1 MVGYGEMT
9 RRLNRLSAR
18 TVATVKKPGRHAD
31 GGGLYLVVD
40 KSGAKRW
47 VFLFRFGGPHR
58 EMGLGGLTRVS
69 LVEAR
74 RLAEWCRTTLAK
86 GENPIE
92 ARKAAGRVPT
102 FGKCADEYV
111 ASMAGNWRNEQHR
124 AQWGMTLTRYTETI
138 RSMPVNMVGTAEV
151 LRVLKPVW
159 QKIPETASRLRGRIE
174 RVLDAAQARGL
185 RSGENPARWK
195 GHLST
200 LLPPRQ
206 KLTRGHHAAMPYHE
220 LPAFLAR
227 LRARD
232 GVSARALEF
241 VILTAARSGEVL
253 GLQWNEIDLERKVWT
268 VPAARIKAGRDHRV
282 PLSPRAVEILEAMQV
297 VRVSNYVF
305 PGYRPARPLGDM
317 ALHLVRERMEIPY
330 TVHGFRSSFRDW
342 CGEVTS
348 FPREVAEAAL
358 AHVVGDETERAYR
371 RGDALEKRRKLMD
384 AWAAYCEPNASN
396 VITLTSSGLWP

>member
-1 MVGYGEMT
+1 MA
-9 RRLNRLSAR
+9 RKLNRLSAR

-40 KSGAKRW
+40 KGGAKRW
-47 VFLFRFGGPHR
+47 VFLFRFGGPHK
-58 EMGLGGLTRVS
+58 EMGLGGLTRVN
-69 LVEAR
+69 LGEAR
-74 RLAEWCRTTLAK
+74 RLAEWCRSTLAR

-102 FGKCADEYV
+102 FGECADEYV

-138 RSMPVNMVGTAEV
+138 RSMPVNMIGTAEV
-151 LRVLKPVW
+151 LRVLQPIW

-174 RVLDAAQARGL
+174 RVLDAAQARAF

-206 KLTRGHHAAMPYHE
+206 KLTKGHHAAMPYQE
-220 LPAFLAR
+220 LPEFLVR

-268 VPAARIKAGRDHRV
+268 VPAARIKAGRENRV

-297 VRVSNYVF
+297 VRVSDYVF
-305 PGYRPARPLGDM
+305 PGYRPGRPLGDM

-330 TVHGFRSSFRDW
+330 TVHGFRSTFRDW
-342 CGEVTS
+342 CGEATN

-371 RGDALEKRRKLMD
+371 RGDALEKRRKLMES
-384 AWAAYCEPNASN
+384 WSNYCAPKPSN
-396 VITLTSSGLWP
+396 VVTITRPA

>member
-1 MVGYGEMT
+1 MVGYREMT

-40 KSGAKRW
+40 PSGAKRW
-47 VFLFRFGGPHR
+47 VFLFRFGGPHK

-74 RLAEWCRTTLAK
+74 RLAEWCRSKLAK

-92 ARKAAGRVPT
+92 ARKAIGPVPT
-102 FGKCADEYV
+102 FGECADQFV
-111 ASMAGNWRNEQHR
+111 ASMAAQWRNAEHAR
-124 AQWGMTLTRYTETI
+124 QWAMTLTRYTETI
-138 RSMPVNMVGTAEV
+138 RSMPVNMIDTAEV
-151 LRVLKPVW
+151 LRVLHPHW
-159 QKIPETASRLRGRIE
+159 QRVPETASRLRGRIE
-174 RVLDAAQARGL
+174 RVLDAAQARGY
-185 RSGENPARWK
+185 RSGENPARWR
-195 GHLST
+195 GHLDT

-206 KLTRGHHAAMPYHE
+206 KLTRGHHTAMPYHE
-220 LPAFLAR
+220 LPAFMAH

-253 GLQWNEIDLERKVWT
+253 GLRWSEIDLERKVWT
-268 VPAARIKAGRDHRV
+268 VPAGRIKAGRQHRV
-282 PLSPRAVEILEAMQV
+282 PLSARAVAIIEAMQM
-297 VRVSNYVF
+297 VRVSDYVF
-305 PGYRPARPLGDM
+305 PGYKCDRPLGDM

-342 CGEVTS
+342 CGEATN

-384 AWAAYCEPNASN
+384 AWAAHCEPKEFN
-396 VITLTSSGLWP
+396 VITLAHPG